1 MRNRN
6 LRFYIETGRLRYSI
20 DKPRQT
26 AFVTSRCVSAKCGD
40 EQGGRRVSGSVGIA
54 PACGETHVL
63 SLGLAIRA
71 R

>member
-26 AFVTSRCVSAKCGD
+26 AFVT
-40 EQGGRRVSGSVGIA
+40 A
-54 PACGETHVL
+54 PAASVPNVVMSKAEDE
-63 SLGLAIRA
+63 
-71 R
+71 